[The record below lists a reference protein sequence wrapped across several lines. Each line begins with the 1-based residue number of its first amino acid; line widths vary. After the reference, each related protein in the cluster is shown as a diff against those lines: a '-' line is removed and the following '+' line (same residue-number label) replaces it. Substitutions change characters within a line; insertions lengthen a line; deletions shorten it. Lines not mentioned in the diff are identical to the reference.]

1 MAAYRTQYRSL
12 VRLAVLLTGD
22 VAAAEQVVQDA
33 FVAMHGAWRRL
44 ADRGKLAHRGKL
56 ADRRRL
62 ADRSGDRDQVVRY
75 LRRSVVVRSRSIRGR
90 PMADLAA
97 SGRGLQVPGAGQE
110 ASTQG
115 AGARQA
121 SVLAEASMQAARS
134 AVISALRRLPARQ
147 REALVLRFYLD
158 LSAGQAA
165 SAMGISQAALARHT
179 ARAMAALPGL
189 PGGAGQQG

>member
-12 VRLAVLLTGD
+12 VQLAVLLTGD
-22 VAAAEQVVQDA
+22 VAVAEQVAQDA
-33 FVAMHGAWRRL
+33 FVAMHSAWRRL
-44 ADRGKLAHRGKL
+44 TDHG
-56 ADRRRL
+56 
-62 ADRSGDRDQVVRY
+62 GDRDQVVRY
-75 LRRSVVVRSRSIRGR
+75 LRRSVVIRSRSIRGR
-90 PMADLAA
+90 PIADLAA
-97 SGRGLQVPGAGQE
+97 SGRGPQVPGGGQE
-110 ASTQG
+110 ASTQE

-121 SVLAEASMQAARS
+121 SVLAEVSTQSARS

-165 SAMGISQAALARHT
+165 SAMGISQAAVARHT

-189 PGGAGQQG
+189 PGGTGQEG

>member
-22 VAAAEQVVQDA
+22 VAVAEQVVQDA

-56 ADRRRL
+56 ADR
-62 ADRSGDRDQVVRY
+62 SGDRDQLVRY

-115 AGARQA
+115 ASARQA
-121 SVLAEASMQAARS
+121 SVLAEASTQAARS

>member
-22 VAAAEQVVQDA
+22 LAVAEQVVQDS

-44 ADRGKLAHRGKL
+44 ADHGKL
-56 ADRRRL
+56 ADIGWL
-62 ADRSGDRDQVVRY
+62 ADLGGDRDQVVRY
-75 LRRSVVVRSRSIRGR
+75 LRRSVVVRSRSIRAR

-97 SGRGLQVPGAGQE
+97 SGREPQVPGAGQE
-110 ASTQG
+110 ASTQE
-115 AGARQA
+115 ASARQA
-121 SVLAEASMQAARS
+121 CVLAEASTQSARS

-165 SAMGISQAALARHT
+165 SAMGISQAAVARHT
-179 ARAMAALPGL
+179 ARGMAALPGL
-189 PGGAGQQG
+189 PGGTGQAG